1 MNISQDTLDLH
12 TSNMRRAARDL
23 LSLALMDARNRSL
36 HWLGVYEDRLG
47 AALQVPESSELLPP
61 LWLAGH
67 LGWFQERWIARNV
80 QRQRGAGGD
89 ARGALLASI
98 EPQAD
103 RWYDPAQLTHAARW
117 QLDLPDAQETRQ
129 YLADTMEVTLELLEG
144 TDDSDDAL
152 YFFRLALFHEDL
164 QGEVWVHMAQTL
176 GLDLRAA
183 GAPVPE
189 IASQPPREPLLFP
202 AMRHELGSRPD
213 GFVFDNEKWAHD
225 VALPEFE
232 IDALPVTWAQYAEF
246 VEDGGYDEAPRWSPE
261 GWAWVRRDERRVPR
275 HVDQMRQGVMQQR
288 FGRMARVPL
297 AQPALHLS
305 WYEADAW
312 CRWAGRRL
320 PTEVEWEA
328 AACAGATRGFQ
339 FGAVWEWMG
348 TTFRPYPGFAPD
360 PWRDYSQPAFG
371 THKVLR
377 GGSFATHGR
386 LRDPKFRGFALPAR
400 DDLFT
405 GFRSCAI

>member
-1 MNISQDTLDLH
+1 MNIQQDTLDLH
-12 TSNMRRAARDL
+12 TSNMRRAGKDL

-47 AALQVPESSELLPP
+47 TGLQVPQRDGLVPP

-80 QRQRGAGGD
+80 RRQRGAASD
-89 ARGALLASI
+89 PRGTTLASI
-98 EPQAD
+98 EAMAD
-103 RWYDPAQLTHAARW
+103 RWYDPAQLSHAARW
-117 QLDLPDAQETRQ
+117 QLDLPDAQQTRQ

-144 TDDSDDAL
+144 AEESDDAL
-152 YFFRLALFHEDL
+152 YFFRLALFHEDM
-164 QGEVWVHMAQTL
+164 QGEAWVHMAQTL
-176 GLDLRAA
+176 NLDLRAA
-183 GAPVPE
+183 GAPLPE
-189 IASQPPREPLLFP
+189 IATQPPREPLLFP
-202 AMRHELGSRPD
+202 AMRHALGSRPE
-213 GFVFDNEKWAHD
+213 GFVFDNEKWAHE

-246 VEDGGYDEAPRWSPE
+246 VEDGGYDEAVHWSEE
-261 GWAWVRRDERRVPR
+261 GWEWVRRDERRVPR

-288 FGRMARVPL
+288 FGRLARVPL

-328 AACAGATRGFQ
+328 AACSGPSRGFA
-339 FGAVWEWMG
+339 FGSVWEWVAS
-348 TTFRPYPGFAPD
+348 TFRPYPGFTPD
-360 PWRDYSQPAFG
+360 PWRDYSVPAFG
-371 THKVLR
+371 RHKVLR

-386 LRDPKFRGFALPAR
+386 LRHPRFRGFALPGR

-405 GFRSCAI
+405 GFRSCAV